1 MPWTSMHGPPM
12 SEAALANI
20 EPSTP
25 LDPPANLLTIHAATE
40 LHAMDRTEGVADL
53 AGTGV
58 HTPDLAG
65 TGVRLHLHIGLGLFF
80 FGVGDVQV
88 PVDVDTRTTAFDGTL
103 DHIDF
108 SVDFSMALDLTVA
121 AIQLPSVATVA

>member
-1 MPWTSMHGPPM
+1 
-12 SEAALANI
+12 
-20 EPSTP
+20 
-25 LDPPANLLTIHAATE
+25 
-40 LHAMDRTEGVADL
+40 MDRTEGVADL

-58 HTPDLAG
+58 RTPDLAG
-65 TGVRLHLHIGLGLFF
+65 TGVRLHLHIRLGLFF

-88 PVDVDTRTTAFDGTL
+88 PVDVDTWTTASDGTL